1 MKKPQSRSPRSAVD
15 AEAGRTAHVVRGK
28 ADRARRPA
36 TAASTRPAGRQDKSM
51 LHPRNRHRAPYDFP
65 ALAAALPEL
74 ATFLRVGPYGETGI
88 DFADPAAVKALN
100 RALLLHF
107 YGVKGWDIPDGFL
120 CPPVPGRAD
129 YIHVLADLL
138 GCVNDGAIPAGS
150 KVSVLDIGTGA
161 NCIYP
166 LLGHASYGWHFV
178 ASDVSRDALKSAAC
192 ILTANPAM
200 AGAIALRHQVNA
212 AAIFDGVI
220 RPEDRFDLTL
230 CNPPFHTS
238 AEAATEGSRRKV
250 NNLHRGQHNAERAG
264 KLVLNFGGQANE
276 LWCPG
281 GELAFIRQMMKESRQ
296 FASQCCWFS
305 SLISKKEHVAV
316 LQSQLTSLGASRVKL
331 VSMAQG
337 QKQSRMLAWSFL
349 DAEQLR
355 QWRQDRW

>member
-1 MKKPQSRSPRSAVD
+1 MKKPQSRSPRLAAAGAARRSAL
-15 AEAGRTAHVVRGK
+15 VVGEK
-28 ADRARRPA
+28 TDRASRPA
-36 TAASTRPAGRQDKSM
+36 TTAGSRPAGRQDKSM
-51 LHPRNRHRAPYDFP
+51 LHPRNRHRAPYDFA
-65 ALAAALPEL
+65 ALAVALPEL
-74 ATFLRVGPYGETGI
+74 AAFLRVGPYGETGI

-129 YIHVLADLL
+129 YLHVLADLL
-138 GCVNDGAIPAGS
+138 GSVNGGTIPVGG

-178 ASDVSRDALKSAAC
+178 ASDVSRDALASAAS
-192 ILTANPAM
+192 ILAANPAM
-200 AGAIALRHQVNA
+200 AGAIALRHQA
-212 AAIFDGVI
+212 KASAIFDGVI
-220 RPEDRFDLTL
+220 RPDDRFDLTL

-238 AEAATEGSRRKV
+238 AEAAAEGSRRKV
-250 NNLHRGQHNAERAG
+250 NNLHHGQNKSARGG

-316 LQSQLTSLGASRVKL
+316 LQSQLTALGASRVKL

-349 DAEQLR
+349 DAEQLG